1 MAGLS
6 WELGLAFAVAF
17 VPLFVVVDPL
27 ASIGLYLGLTA
38 HQDRKGRDRI
48 ALKACLFAAAVL
60 TAFALVGQGIL
71 RYLGIELYSLRVAG
85 GILLTLIGLNMLKE
99 GEEVPQ
105 RELAQGELE
114 PGLEVTTGGKHPAK
128 PVAHDPSMVPLGLP
142 MLAGP
147 GAISLVIVQSTT
159 PSNAALPPGL
169 AMAVLIA
176 AIGAT
181 MLGAL
186 LILIATSRASH
197 IIGDNT
203 RRVITRIMGLLT
215 VAFAI
220 QYVFDG
226 VNGWLMARGA

>member
-1 MAGLS
+1 MDATTLV
-6 WELGLAFAVAF
+6 LAL

-38 HQDRKGRDRI
+38 THERPVRDRI
-48 ALKACLFAAAVL
+48 AMKASLFAALVL
-60 TAFALVGQGIL
+60 LAFAIAGQALL

-99 GEEVPQ
+99 GEEVPT
-105 RELAQGELE
+105 REIEAAEGAELAI
-114 PGLEVTTGGKHPAK
+114 PTGGAHPLR
-128 PVAHDPSMVPLGLP
+128 PVPHDPSLVPLGLP

-147 GAISLVIVQSTT
+147 GAISLVIVQATQFD
-159 PSNAALPPGL
+159 
-169 AMAVLIA
+169 AVTLGTAILI
-176 AIGAT
+176 T
-181 MLGAL
+181 MVGAL
-186 LILIATSRASH
+186 GVLLAASRASH
-197 IIGDNT
+197 VIGDNG

-226 VNGWLMARGA
+226 VNGWLAARGHL